1 MFLSPCDDSPPY
13 SSYPNPILYEKG
25 FGYFFVYR
33 RFAFAPA
40 TNTPVGCLS
49 NRTVCVSR
57 WRGLA
62 PTSSCGGTTRNGK
75 QAKAGYHHGGGTLT
89 FALHPLYCTFR
100 VNRGVR
106 PYMAGTHVRRKKG
119 RFLHIGIFFRLSV
132 WYTRFSLTNRNLQ
145 DGETY
150 GRIDTKMFMG
160 NYRLI

>member
-1 MFLSPCDDSPPY
+1 MHLQTLAITINQSLIGHNRY
-13 SSYPNPILYEKG
+13 YEVG
-25 FGYFFVYR
+25 FGAGTPQQDRVCE
-33 RFAFAPA
+33 A

-57 WRGLA
+57 WRSFA
-62 PTSSCGGTTRNGK
+62 TTSSEKRLLRAINK
-75 QAKAGYHHGGGTLT
+75 QRQGITMEVVPCL
-89 FALHPLYCTFR
+89 LLCIPLYCAFR

-106 PYMAGTHVRRKKG
+106 PYTVRTHVRRKKG

>member
-1 MFLSPCDDSPPY
+1 MAVVS
-13 SSYPNPILYEKG
+13 
-25 FGYFFVYR
+25 
-33 RFAFAPA
+33 
-40 TNTPVGCLS
+40 CLLF
-49 NRTVCVSR
+49 CI
-57 WRGLA
+57 
-62 PTSSCGGTTRNGK
+62 
-75 QAKAGYHHGGGTLT
+75 
-89 FALHPLYCTFR
+89 PLYCAFR

-119 RFLHIGIFFRLSV
+119 RFLHIGVFFRLSV

>member
-1 MFLSPCDDSPPY
+1 MHLQTLAITINQSLIGKVRLLLTMLHHTVRTQTRFFTR
-13 SSYPNPILYEKG
+13 KG
-25 FGYFFVYR
+25 SGTFFVYR
-33 RFAFAPA
+33 RF
-40 TNTPVGCLS
+40 
-49 NRTVCVSR
+49 
-57 WRGLA
+57 
-62 PTSSCGGTTRNGK
+62 CGESTQNGK
-75 QAKAGYHHGGGTLT
+75 QERIKAGYHHEGSVLP

-100 VNRGVR
+100 VNRCVR

-119 RFLHIGIFFRLSV
+119 RFLHIGVFFRLSV

>member
-1 MFLSPCDDSPPY
+1 MHLQTLAITINQSLIGHDRY
-13 SSYPNPILYEKG
+13 YEVG
-25 FGYFFVYR
+25 FRAGTPQQDRVCE
-33 RFAFAPA
+33 AMNA
-40 TNTPVGCLS
+40 PVGIS
-49 NRTVCVSR
+49 SGRTVCVSR
-57 WRGLA
+57 WRGFA
-62 PTSSCGGTTRNGK
+62 PTSSEKRLLRAINK
-75 QAKAGYHHGGGTLT
+75 QRQGITMEVVPCLLLCT
-89 FALHPLYCTFR
+89 PLYCAFR

-119 RFLHIGIFFRLSV
+119 RFLHIGVFFRLSV

>member
-1 MFLSPCDDSPPY
+1 MTIHHHTVRTRTQFFMR
-13 SSYPNPILYEKG
+13 KG
-25 FGYFFVYR
+25 SGTFFVYR
-33 RFAFAPA
+33 RFAFATA

-57 WRGLA
+57 WRGFA
-62 PTSSCGGTTRNGK
+62 TTSSEKRLLRAINK
-75 QAKAGYHHGGGTLT
+75 QRQGIIITVVPCLLLCT
-89 FALHPLYCTFR
+89 PLYCAFR

>member
-1 MFLSPCDDSPPY
+1 MIDIMKQGLGLRTPQQ
-13 SSYPNPILYEKG
+13 ER
-25 FGYFFVYR
+25 FGNSQELKSFGGRYR
-33 RFAFAPA
+33 TRTARPRRRR
-40 TNTPVGCLS
+40 GS
-49 NRTVCVSR
+49 RTVCVSR
-57 WRGLA
+57 WRGFA
-62 PTSSCGGTTRNGK
+62 PTSSEKRLLRAINK
-75 QAKAGYHHGGGTLT
+75 QRQGITMEVVPCLLLCT
-89 FALHPLYCTFR
+89 PLYCAFR

-119 RFLHIGIFFRLSV
+119 RFLHIGVFFRLSV

>member
-1 MFLSPCDDSPPY
+1 MIDIMKQGLGQAR
-13 SSYPNPILYEKG
+13 PNKTAFVKQRTPQWG
-25 FGYFFVYR
+25 FQAAER
-33 RFAFAPA
+33 SCAAK
-40 TNTPVGCLS
+40 
-49 NRTVCVSR
+49 

-75 QAKAGYHHGGGTLT
+75 RTKAGYHHGDDTLP

-100 VNRGVR
+100 VNRCVR

-119 RFLHIGIFFRLSV
+119 RFLHIGVFFRLSV

>member
-1 MFLSPCDDSPPY
+1 MEVVPC
-13 SSYPNPILYEKG
+13 LLLC
-25 FGYFFVYR
+25 
-33 RFAFAPA
+33 
-40 TNTPVGCLS
+40 T
-49 NRTVCVSR
+49 
-57 WRGLA
+57 
-62 PTSSCGGTTRNGK
+62 
-75 QAKAGYHHGGGTLT
+75 
-89 FALHPLYCTFR
+89 PLYCAFR

-119 RFLHIGIFFRLSV
+119 RFLHIGVFFRLSV